1 MFLLSVHF
9 NLAITL
15 TNVFSTST
23 SMATRTGFRNVLGDI
38 TKQQNIP
45 QKVAV
50 VETKVTTRQAAA
62 KRPHPDAIVSAG
74 QEGLAVER
82 FFVSIL
88 FNSAPLN
95 VFDQESTCWCGGYRR
110 EGLGEPAAV
119 RGVHSGHVRLPQ
131 VGKK

>member
-1 MFLLSVHF
+1 
-9 NLAITL
+9 
-15 TNVFSTST
+15 
-23 SMATRTGFRNVLGDI
+23 MATRTGFRNVLGDI

-74 QEGLAVER
+74 GQEDLAVDR
-82 FFVSIL
+82 CCVSIL
-88 FNSAPLN
+88 LTLAPLN
-95 VFDQESTCWCGGYRR
+95 IFGQEFTCWCGGYRR
-110 EGLGEPAAV
+110 EGLREPAAV
-119 RGVHSGHVRLPQ
+119 RGVHPGHVRLPQ